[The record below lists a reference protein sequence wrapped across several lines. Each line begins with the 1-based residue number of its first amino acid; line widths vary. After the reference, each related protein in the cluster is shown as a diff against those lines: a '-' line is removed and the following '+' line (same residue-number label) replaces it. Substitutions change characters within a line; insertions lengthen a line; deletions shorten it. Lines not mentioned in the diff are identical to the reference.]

1 MSRYRDIEEPRINHT
16 PVPPDGSESQLI
28 SEDIIKSRVLEINE
42 IGAQL
47 KTEFAGIDKQIDTII
62 RYVTPFYATPE
73 LLTRPVVVC
82 LWGMTG
88 VGKTHVLR
96 RLANLKI
103 GRAHV

>member
-1 MSRYRDIEEPRINHT
+1 MSRKYSYPKDEESTMPS
-16 PVPPDGSESQLI
+16 VPDQSTSVSES
-28 SEDIIKSRVLEINE
+28 IIKERVLEINA

-47 KTEFAGIDKQIDTII
+47 KTEFAGIDNQIDTII

-88 VGKTHVLR
+88 VG
-96 RLANLKI
+96 
-103 GRAHV
+103 